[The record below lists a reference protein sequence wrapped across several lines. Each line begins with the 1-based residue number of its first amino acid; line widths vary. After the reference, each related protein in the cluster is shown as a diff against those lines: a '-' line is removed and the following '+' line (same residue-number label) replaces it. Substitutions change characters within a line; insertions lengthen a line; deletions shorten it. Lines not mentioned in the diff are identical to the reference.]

1 MSVFL
6 DASAIVALIAGE
18 TEADRIAARLSD
30 QATILSSPLA
40 RWEAI
45 IGLRRSHRYEWS
57 AAREAVDALFVSRSV
72 RIVPI
77 GEAEGQM
84 ALSVWA
90 NYGKGNHPA
99 SLNLGDCFAAACA
112 ATHEAWLIFKGND
125 FSQIG
130 LGWIDRA

>member
-6 DASAIVALIAGE
+6 DASAIIALIAGE
-18 TEADRIAARLSD
+18 TEADRIATRLEPEDS
-30 QATILSSPLA
+30 ILSSPLA

-45 IGLRRSHRYEWS
+45 IGLRRSHRYEWI
-57 AAREAVDALFVSRSV
+57 AAQEAVDGLFASRSV

-77 GEAEGQM
+77 GEAEGQE

-90 NYGKGNHPA
+90 VYGKGNHPA

-112 ATHEAWLIFKGND
+112 ASHEAWLIFKGDD
-125 FSQIG
+125 FSQTD
-130 LGWIDRA
+130 LDWIDRA